1 MSRDSTTTAWSLV
14 TYRTG
19 DDPVERVGSLD
30 PEGVVRAAP
39 ELCEYRGL
47 MPALEDWPEVAA
59 ILERCDHRGEESVGD
74 AKVLAPLRYPR
85 KILCAGAKYWSHL
98 REMGG
103 SLDQGALEDPS
114 FFLLPATSI
123 VGHGGGDPIE
133 IPTDDHA
140 NVDWQ
145 GELAVVIGRPA
156 RNVSAESARA
166 HVAGYT
172 ICNDISAREFH
183 RRTSYPAPPF
193 EWDWLR
199 SKGRD
204 TFLPIGPG
212 VTPAWLV
219 NDPHDLRLRLWVNDN
234 LKQDARTSDLILDIW
249 HLVAAASQTVTLE
262 PGDIVTTGTPDGVG
276 AARGEF
282 LRSGDVV
289 TVEIDGL
296 GRLSNPV
303 RTEPRSRVVV
313 EGAIPTSSPT
323 GTI

>member
-1 MSRDSTTTAWSLV
+1 MADTWSLV
-14 TYRTG
+14 TYHTG
-19 DDPVERVGSLD
+19 DDPVERVGTLGAD
-30 PEGVVRAAP
+30 GVVRAVP
-39 ELCEYRGL
+39 ELRDYQGL
-47 MPALEDWPEVAA
+47 MPALWDWPDVAT
-59 ILERCDHRGEESVGD
+59 ILQRCDRHRQDPVEK
-74 AKVLAPLRYPR
+74 AKILAPLRYPR
-85 KILCAGAKYWSHL
+85 KILCAGANYWSHL

-103 SLDQGALEDPS
+103 SLDQRALQDPF

-123 VGHGGGDPIE
+123 VGPGDPIE
-133 IPTDDHA
+133 IPADDHA
-140 NVDWQ
+140 NVDWEA
-145 GELAVVIGRPA
+145 ELGVVIGRSG
-156 RNVSAESARA
+156 RNVPVESARN
-166 HVAGYT
+166 HIAGYT
-172 ICNDISAREFH
+172 ICNDISARGFH
-183 RRTSYPAPPF
+183 RRSSYPAPPF

-212 VTPAWLV
+212 LTPAWLV
-219 NDPHDLRLRLWVNDN
+219 NDPHDLGLRLWVNDN
-234 LKQDARTSDLILDIW
+234 LKQNARTSDLILDIW

-303 RTEPRSRVVV
+303 RTELRPRAVV
-313 EGAIPTSSPT
+313 EGAIPTSSPAT
-323 GTI
+323 GTT

>member
-1 MSRDSTTTAWSLV
+1 
-14 TYRTG
+14 
-19 DDPVERVGSLD
+19 
-30 PEGVVRAAP
+30 
-39 ELCEYRGL
+39 
-47 MPALEDWPEVAA
+47 
-59 ILERCDHRGEESVGD
+59 
-74 AKVLAPLRYPR
+74 
-85 KILCAGAKYWSHL
+85 
-98 REMGG
+98 
-103 SLDQGALEDPS
+103 
-114 FFLLPATSI
+114 
-123 VGHGGGDPIE
+123 
-133 IPTDDHA
+133 
-140 NVDWQ
+140 
-145 GELAVVIGRPA
+145 
-156 RNVSAESARA
+156 
-166 HVAGYT
+166 
-172 ICNDISAREFH
+172 
-183 RRTSYPAPPF
+183 
-193 EWDWLR
+193 
-199 SKGRD
+199 
-204 TFLPIGPG
+204 

-313 EGAIPTSSPT
+313 EGAIRTSSPT

>member
-1 MSRDSTTTAWSLV
+1 MTHDSTATTWSLV
-14 TYRTG
+14 TYRSG
-19 DDPVERVGSLD
+19 DDPADRVGTLGAD
-30 PEGVVRAAP
+30 GVVRAVP
-39 ELCEYRGL
+39 ELGDYRGL
-47 MPALEDWPEVAA
+47 MPALDDWSEVAA
-59 ILERCDHRGEESVGD
+59 TLRRCDHGRLAPVPD
-74 AKVLAPLRYPR
+74 AKVLAPLRFPR
-85 KILCAGAKYWSHL
+85 KILCAGANYWSHL

-103 SLDQGALEDPS
+103 SLEQGALEDPF

-123 VGHGGGDPIE
+123 VGPGDPIQ
-133 IPTDDHA
+133 IPMDDHA
-140 NVDWQ
+140 NVDWE
-145 GELAVVIGRPA
+145 GELAIVIGQSG
-156 RNVSAESARA
+156 RNVSIEAARA

-172 ICNDISAREFH
+172 VCNDISARGLH
-183 RRTSYPAPPF
+183 RRRSYPAPPF

-204 TFLPIGPG
+204 TFLPVGPG

-219 NDPHDLRLRLWVNDN
+219 SDPHDLRLRLWVNDD

-262 PGDIVTTGTPDGVG
+262 PGDIVTTGTPNGVG

-303 RTEPRSRVVV
+303 RTEPRPAAAVIDS
-313 EGAIPTSSPT
+313 ALPTSSPAT
-323 GTI
+323 GIV